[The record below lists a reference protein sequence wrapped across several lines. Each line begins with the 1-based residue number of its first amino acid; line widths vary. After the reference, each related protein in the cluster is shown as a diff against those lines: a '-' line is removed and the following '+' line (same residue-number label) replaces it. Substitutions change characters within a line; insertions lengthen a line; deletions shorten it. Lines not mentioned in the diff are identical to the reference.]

1 MALDGAR
8 RIGTAAAARRR
19 AGRILRLAVLLFLA
33 AAPASA
39 DPGALAH
46 LERESPE
53 IAARL
58 LRDGLVVLKDGEP
71 GTSWRGAG
79 FVEAYVLFEE
89 PPDRVFALLADTR
102 RQAEFRPELE
112 RIETVT
118 ALSDGSIEEHHLGVL
133 FTEIAYRL
141 RYRIDPQARRIA
153 WSLDPGFA
161 NDVSRIEGSWELH
174 EAEGG
179 RTLAR
184 FGTRVDV
191 GPALP
196 AFVAELA
203 TRKDLPG
210 TLERCRAWVASNAPT
225 VLATSLPD

>member
-1 MALDGAR
+1 MAREGSRA
-8 RIGTAAAARRR
+8 IGTGGAAKRR
-19 AGRILRLAVLLFLA
+19 AGRILRHVLLLFLA
-33 AAPASA
+33 AVPASA
-39 DPGALAH
+39 DPGALAR

-53 IAARL
+53 LAARL

-71 GTSWRGAG
+71 GASRHAAG

-89 PPDRVFALLADTR
+89 TPDRVFALLADTR

-112 RIETVT
+112 RIETVS

-141 RYRIDPQARRIA
+141 RYRIDPPAQRIDWA
-153 WSLDPGFA
+153 LDPGFA
-161 NDVSRIEGSWELH
+161 NDLARIDGWWELH

-179 RTLAR
+179 RTLAH

-196 AFVAELA
+196 AFFAELA

-210 TLERCRAWVASNAPT
+210 TLERCRAWVASNA
-225 VLATSLPD
+225 VLVASLPD